1 MVASHPPTL
10 TDRVD
15 REVALE
21 ILKEV
26 SRLATSEELV
36 DLGRRLERKASL
48 FRETF
53 RQDRFGTL
61 GEAELDTM
69 LCHIFSVRTRRKRL
83 LREVG
88 NETLRQSF
96 FSTESILLYAW
107 STRHKR
113 RVIYGHMLRN
123 RPHVRLRSPRE
134 VRGWLEAF
142 DIPTAAGPEASGT

>member
-1 MVASHPPTL
+1 M
-10 TDRVD
+10 TDAH
-15 REVALE
+15 ALA
-21 ILKEV
+21 
-26 SRLATSEELV
+26 LADALV
-36 DLGRRLERKASL
+36 VRRCL
-48 FRETF
+48 
-53 RQDRFGTL
+53 
-61 GEAELDTM
+61 
-69 LCHIFSVRTRRKRL
+69 RRAL
-83 LREVG
+83 LRVECCNG
-88 NETLRQSF
+88 NRETLRQSF